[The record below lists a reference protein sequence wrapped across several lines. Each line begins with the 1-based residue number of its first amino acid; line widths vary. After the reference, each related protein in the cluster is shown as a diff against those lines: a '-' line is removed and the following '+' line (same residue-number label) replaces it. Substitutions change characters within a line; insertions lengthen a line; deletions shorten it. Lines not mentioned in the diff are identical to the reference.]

1 MRRTDT
7 AFSPAVPPLNAF
19 PLIQARAV
27 DTFCE
32 GITRLFSDST
42 FDVSVDR
49 KAHQSFHASVNF
61 RRFGHVGLMHACY
74 GARIRAQFS
83 DVKFYTQGLP
93 VRGAGQQA
101 TGGRAHSVGNRTGGV
116 LSPDTEIGLVFDAG
130 FEHYA
135 FLIDP
140 DAVITMLAA
149 LTGRRVDAPPRF
161 TGVTNFQTPA
171 ALRLRELAAQFAS
184 RSDDA
189 GAIPLIISELEQ
201 RTIVLFLFANNHDH
215 SHFLDTD
222 PPAAAPWQV
231 RRAEDHIEANWHRPI
246 AVEALSAL
254 CGCSVRSLFHQ
265 FRRSRGYSPMEFLRH
280 VRLHRARVMLSRPDE
295 TTSVTDVAFGCGFGN
310 LGHFSQ
316 YFRDAFGE
324 KPSEVLTRAR
334 GGGGNARSRLRG

>member
-1 MRRTDT
+1 MRRTDIARDPAT
-7 AFSPAVPPLNAF
+7 APLDAF
-19 PLIQARAV
+19 PLIQADTV
-27 DTFCE
+27 GTFCD
-32 GITRLFSDST
+32 GISRLFADST

-49 KAHQSFHASVNF
+49 KSHQPFHASVNF
-61 RRFGHVGLMHACY
+61 RRFGHVGLMHASY

-93 VRGAGQQA
+93 VRGAGEQA
-101 TGGRAHSVGNRTGGV
+101 TGGRAHSVGRTSGGV
-116 LSPDTEIGLVFDAG
+116 LSPDTQISLVFDAG

-140 DAVITMLAA
+140 DAVVATLTA
-149 LTGRRVDAPPRF
+149 LTGQLVDAPPRF

-171 ALRLRELAAQFAS
+171 ALQLRKLAMQFAT

-201 RTIVLFLFANNHDH
+201 RTIALFLFANGHDY
-215 SHFLDTD
+215 SHLLDTE

-246 AVEALSAL
+246 AIETLSAL
-254 CGCSVRSLFHQ
+254 CGCSMRSLFHQ

-280 VRLHRARVMLSRPDE
+280 VRLHRARMMLSRPDD
-295 TTSVTDVAFGCGFGN
+295 TTSVTDVAFACGFGN
-310 LGHFSQ
+310 LGHFSK

-324 KPSEVLTRAR
+324 KPSEVLAQAR
-334 GGGGNARSRLRG
+334 GGVTLAQGERD